1 MNSLKTLSLKITQIE
16 CLIEEFN
23 LDIFVVRVIGE
34 KIDRQQIGSESVLK
48 LPLTE
53 TVSVKRLKSDV
64 IDILV

>member
-1 MNSLKTLSLKITQIE
+1 MNSLKTLSLKITQFE